1 MQFGDKLKELRLEK
15 CLSQY
20 QIANILN
27 IARQTYN
34 HYEVNEKII
43 PIKHLVKLSQYYN
56 VSVDYILSLTN
67 TKQYENSQKTI
78 DKTLAGQ
85 RLKEFRKEH
94 KLTQVKLSGILNTTF
109 STIAFYEKGRNL
121 IATPFLYTICKKYN
135 TSADYLLTI
144 IDKPKNR

>member
-67 TKQYENSQKTI
+67 TKQYQNSQKTI

-94 KLTQVKLSGILNTTF
+94 KLTQVKLSSILNTTF